1 MLAPI
6 LLWIGIISIIISF
19 PAVAIIIDEEDL
31 FAPQKDINNE
41 LSELNLIGRLIPI
54 VTVSILILP
63 ATIMGI
69 GWFAVASVLSRFV
82 KIYCLVFKKRK

>member
-1 MLAPI
+1 MLSSI
-6 LLWIGIISIIISF
+6 LLFIGLILIIISF
-19 PAVAIIIDEEDL
+19 PAVIIIVDQEDL
-31 FAPQKDINNE
+31 FALQKDINSE

-54 VTVSILILP
+54 VAVSILTLP

-69 GWFAVASVLSRFV
+69 GWFAVIGAMSRFV

>member
-1 MLAPI
+1 MIPI
-6 LLWIGIISIIISF
+6 LFCWIGIISIIISF
-19 PAVAIIIDEEDL
+19 PAAAIIIDVHDL

-54 VTVSILILP
+54 VAVSILILP

-69 GWFAVASVLSRFV
+69 GWFAVTSALSRFV
-82 KIYCLVFKKRK
+82 KIYCRVFKKRK